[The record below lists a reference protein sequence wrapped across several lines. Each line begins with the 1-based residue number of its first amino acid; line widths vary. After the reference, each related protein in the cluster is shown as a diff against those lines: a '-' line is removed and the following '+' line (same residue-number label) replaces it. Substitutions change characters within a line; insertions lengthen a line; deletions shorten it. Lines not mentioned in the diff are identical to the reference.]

1 MKKVLEIAFGLFVG
15 MTLGFLIA
23 GIGVVMF
30 TDTTVAEFIDNMLS
44 SLFDIRRLAVIV
56 VAVVAGVV
64 SVAISVPLHEAGH
77 LLCGLLTGYKF
88 VSFRIFNFTFV
99 RIDGR
104 LRIKRYA
111 VAGTAGQCLLLPPDK
126 SPEQIPTGWYN
137 IGGVLAN
144 MLAVAV
150 MLPLLLVEMPPLAAE
165 AVMIFI
171 IVNAFMLLLN
181 GVPMRIGGVGNDGYN
196 MRLLRCSSVSKQG
209 FVSQLRSNAMIQAG
223 VRLKDMPREWF
234 VTEGE
239 IDYGNAL
246 EVSLPVMQAS
256 ILVDEGKN
264 GEALAAFE
272 ALNARRE
279 SLISL
284 YVNEIKC
291 ELVYLMLLAGRKE
304 DAAALLDKEL
314 RKYIS
319 LYRNVMSSKQRVL
332 CAEALL
338 LDNDREGATAIYDN
352 LYSHSSDYLLQGEV
366 KSDLALMR
374 AMLG

>member
-1 MKKVLEIAFGLFVG
+1 MKKVLELAAGLLVG
-15 MTLGFLIA
+15 IILGFLIA
-23 GIGVVMF
+23 GIGVVVF

-44 SLFDIRRLAVIV
+44 TSLDTRLPAAIAVT
-56 VAVVAGVV
+56 VVAGVV
-64 SVAISVPLHEAGH
+64 SFAISVPLHEAGH
-77 LLCGLLTGYKF
+77 LLCGLLTGYRF
-88 VSFRIFNFTFV
+88 VSFRIFNFTFI
-99 RIDGR
+99 RTDGR
-104 LRIKRYA
+104 LKVKRYA

-126 SPEQIPTGWYN
+126 SLEQIPTGWYN
-137 IGGVLAN
+137 LGGVLAN
-144 MLAVAV
+144 MLTVAV
-150 MLPLLLVEMPPLAAE
+150 MIPLLFVDLHPLAVV
-165 AVMIFI
+165 AVVIFM

-181 GVPMRIGGVGNDGYN
+181 GVPMRIGGIGNDGYN
-196 MRLLRCSSVSKQG
+196 MLLLRRSSVSKQG

-223 VRLKDMPREWF
+223 VRPKDMPREWF

-246 EVSLPVMQAS
+246 EASLIVMQAS

-272 ALNARRE
+272 ALYARRD
-279 SLISL
+279 SLIQL

-304 DAAALLDKEL
+304 DAAVLLDKEL
-314 RKYIS
+314 RKYIDQ
-319 LYRNVMSSKQRVL
+319 YRKVMSSKQRVL

-338 LDNDREGATAIYDN
+338 MNNDREGATAIYDS
-352 LYSHSSDYLLQGEV
+352 LESHSNDYLLQGEV
-366 KSDLALMR
+366 KSDLALMK

>member
-1 MKKVLEIAFGLFVG
+1 MKKVLELVAGLLVG
-15 MTLGFLIA
+15 IILGFLIA
-23 GIGVVMF
+23 GIGVVVF

-44 SLFDIRRLAVIV
+44 SLVDIRLLAAIV

-64 SVAISVPLHEAGH
+64 SFAISVPLHEAGH

-88 VSFRIFNFTFV
+88 VSFRIFNFTFI
-99 RIDGR
+99 RINGR
-104 LRIKRYA
+104 LKVKRYA

-126 SPEQIPTGWYN
+126 SLEQIPTGWYN
-137 IGGVLAN
+137 LGGVLAN

-150 MLPLLLVEMPPLAAE
+150 MIPLLFVDMPPLAAE
-165 AVMIFI
+165 AIVMFI

-196 MRLLRCSSVSKQG
+196 MRLLRRSSVSKQG

-256 ILVDEGKN
+256 IQVDEGKN

-272 ALNARRE
+272 ALYAHRD
-279 SLISL
+279 SLIQL

-291 ELVYLMLLAGRKE
+291 ELVYLMLLEGRKE

-314 RKYIS
+314 RKYIDQ
-319 LYRNVMSSKQRVL
+319 YRKVMSSKQRVL

-338 LDNDREGATAIYDN
+338 LNNDRECASAIYDC
-352 LYSHSSDYLLQGEV
+352 LESHSSDYLLQGEV
-366 KSDLALMR
+366 KSDLALMK